1 MKITSQI
8 ILYIADR
15 IKDIVADPNNVEY
28 ELLNDYVQ
36 ITSRITETQGTV
48 LARQYYYE
56 NALWVDEDLE
66 KLFEEARYIEHHDK

>member
-15 IKDIVADPNNVEY
+15 IKDIVTDPNNVEY

-36 ITSRITETQGTV
+36 ITSRISETQGTST
-48 LARQYYYE
+48 ARHYYY
-56 NALWVDEDLE
+56 NDVLWVDEDLE
-66 KLFEEARYIEHHDK
+66 KLFEEATYTEKT